1 MKTFSEKFY
10 QMEYWLNDYSHI
22 IDNYMND
29 KIKINK
35 LSEQLQMSLSNFL
48 RFIQKI
54 SHLLFFEVIIHVF
67 YRQM

>member
-1 MKTFSEKFY
+1 
-10 QMEYWLNDYSHI
+10 
-22 IDNYMND
+22 MND

-67 YRQM
+67 NRQM